1 MLGVPDWQNP
11 LLLTPHFCY
20 TEYISFYMVKK
31 AHSLLQKWHIIGIA
45 VLLIVTASFI
55 VSRIPKK
62 PELGFS
68 RQLFNPGEFRSTIP
82 NVLDATISRSEKQ
95 VEVVVKRENVSLSFQ
110 LPIGDTKIKESE
122 NLLAF
127 SSPNGEITTEYSM
140 RRDGL
145 KENIILNKIPKENI
159 FPSTLKTE
167 GLITKISAEGIPVF
181 FDKNNK
187 YQFHFE
193 RPYVK
198 DATGAVSYAVNYRVV
213 GQEEENTNKTQEQ
226 FTSELLSHLKTIEQ
240 SGQSYV
246 LQVVVD
252 PTWLHDPKRVLPI
265 TIDPTVVHN
274 TSSTFATG
282 TLDNTYD
289 SGSGSSP
296 ILASGYQELA
306 ADSNTIGLWH
316 MNEASGNV
324 LDSSGNGNTG
334 TPTNTSVV
342 AGVRGN
348 ARSFNG
354 TNSGIALASSANA
367 NISGD
372 ITIEAWINPTS
383 FATTSTLVH
392 KDLQYTIGIQA
403 TTGYFAWA
411 DSSNWSYANFV
422 YQNIG
427 LRTGVWQHIAVTKS
441 GGVVNVYLDGQLKIT
456 KNFGGSLTSTTNT
469 MNVGCYSGVSVC
481 GSAYFNGLI
490 DELRISNSARAPE
503 DIKAAASRR
512 PNATYTSP
520 VIDLGTKAT
529 AWSGISWIENG
540 VATGYGE
547 TPYSSTGLVAQW
559 NFNERGTAT
568 TANYAGT
575 CGAACDATLTG
586 FSNTNGPDLV
596 PGSGWTAQ
604 NQRWGAGAIMF
615 DGVDDSVEVADNNS
629 LDLTTQ
635 ITIEAWVN
643 QTSFAEHGWII
654 SKGAGLDGTGK
665 SYELYTSITTG
676 LPSFRLH
683 DGSTQ
688 TSIVSSKPITLGTWN
703 HLVGTFSGGTMNL
716 YLNGVLVAN
725 GAFSSTIRS
734 GTEPIIIGR
743 RKSDVSTYQ
752 VGTDFNGIIDAI
764 RLYSRALTSNEVISN
779 YNASNIEFQTR
790 VGDTTDPNDGTWED
804 WKPTTTETSVDS
816 LDSSP
821 LSNCVANG
829 GTTTDGGKTY
839 MFTTAD
845 RIVYLGTEVDQK
857 YTVPAGVTSVTVKM
871 WGGGGG
877 GGAAGGWTYGYAG
890 GGGGYTTGT
899 IAVTP
904 GQVLDVMVGAGGVP
918 GYLNYESTT
927 NSYGGGGKNCNSDCR
942 YSGQGGGRSAIRYGG
957 VDLLTAGGG
966 GGGGSTL
973 TTSSNA
979 AGGAGG
985 GTSGAAG
992 SAAASPLAAGG
1003 GGTQVAGGAGGNGNL
1018 TVGYPGTQYTGG
1030 NVLGGSYGGGGG
1042 GGWYGGGSGSYHNVT
1057 VSQMGGGGGGS
1068 GYIGGAGVSAA
1079 STTAGSGS
1087 TPANTAD
1094 VDFMGRGWGGAANS
1108 TVSGYAGAVI
1118 ITPNRSMTFTCPTS
1132 GEVDVLVVA
1141 GGGGGGANMG
1151 GGGGG
1156 GGVVYK
1162 EKYPVI
1168 ANTPISV
1175 SVGYGGAGAP
1185 AGIGVH
1191 PPGRGTNGGNS
1202 TFGTIT
1208 AIGGG
1213 WGGTSHNTLGLGI
1226 HYGNSGGSGGG
1237 SSGYNNDNVAAG
1249 TYGSGAGTLGQGYRG
1264 GLQGTQY
1271 YSGGGG
1277 GAGGP
1282 GADGNN
1288 RANGGPG
1295 IYNDILGIGYY
1306 WGGGGGGAGY
1316 TITGG
1321 NGGVGGGGGGGT
1333 GVTYGGSGINPGS
1346 GGSGGNT
1353 GSQTNM
1359 AGGNGGVNTGGGGGG
1374 SSHYNFSNPGG
1385 NGGSGIVVVRV
1396 SKNSTDTTTK
1406 MQGSASQKL
1415 TIGKTQ
1421 ADINTVGMWHLD
1433 ETGGTGA
1440 YLKNE
1445 SLHNTTVFS
1454 VTGAD
1459 QTYTV
1464 PAGVTSINVKMWGGG
1479 GGGGAPGGW
1488 TYGYAGGGGGY
1499 TSGTIAVTPGQV
1511 LTVMVGA
1518 GGVSG
1523 VLGNQSATESYGGG
1537 GRNCVTSDC
1546 RYAGQ
1551 GGGRSAIRYS
1561 GVDLLTAGGGGGGG
1575 ATSATSS
1582 DSSGGA
1588 GGGVYGQRGWAANNF
1603 LTSGGGGWQ
1612 GAGGVA
1618 GVGAAAGATAG
1629 TQYTGGHAATG
1640 SYGGG
1645 GGGGWYGGG
1654 GGAYDNVGVAQMG
1667 GGGGGSGYI
1676 SGVGVTDG
1684 YTLTGR
1690 DTRQAGSN
1698 DPANGGAGAGG
1709 AASTNGVGGKVV
1721 ITAVNGATNHGTPTG
1736 TSVVNGISGKARYFN
1751 GTSDYI
1757 TIPAGP
1763 TTSLDIDSGSV
1774 TIEAWIKLNAI
1785 TANNQR
1791 IASRGNTGTQGY
1803 SIYVNASGYA
1813 HLGGVGGSNFSGTTY
1828 LTPGQWHHIVGVT
1841 DNANSALYV
1850 DGKLDATGNVWVVA
1864 SNLDFF
1870 IGGILNGAAMEQ
1882 FFGGSIDEVSVTST
1896 AKTAQEV
1903 AEIYRAGRNTYSNTS
1918 ISIAD
1923 FSTKTTLPFFV
1934 AADKP
1939 GTYLTVSMGE
1949 SPYVN
1954 YQSDANT
1961 SGFWHLDEVMQS
1973 TTAIYDFD
1981 SFEGGP
1987 GSTDDW
1993 LTRNSVDPDITST
2006 TSYTGKYSLHMPS
2019 GWGQN
2024 FENGA
2029 GEPATVP
2036 YNTNTYPYL
2045 CMAYNI
2051 PSTTINN
2058 MLFYD
2063 GASWRSITMTQ
2074 GESPTS
2080 YPKAATWNPLIT
2092 DRGWHQKC
2100 INFDAQLDASLG
2112 TGTHNIY
2119 AIIWHDGG
2127 GQAAITGEFWI
2138 DDFVISSQPY
2148 YSEPGLIKDSAG
2160 KSNGTPIGTVTA
2172 PGKIDNARSFN
2183 GSTDFILIP
2192 ATPALDLQ
2200 TFNISAWVY
2209 SDNFTHN
2216 GFVFEK
2222 TTNGLVNTQYSCFFA
2237 ASGNLIFRTYNTTPT
2252 GDDLTLPISTN
2263 FTNSNWHHLVC
2274 SYDGTSKKIYVNGK
2288 LAATKAYAQTLNT
2301 NPAGTAI
2308 IGAYGSGTSY
2318 FFNGRIDEVRVDSVA
2333 RTADEIRQAYEV
2345 GLRSH
2350 SITIDFGAK
2359 LDAGN
2364 LIANS
2369 GDLSFTVD
2377 ATTYGLNQKGSNIYP
2392 EDKIIVRENYDGT
2405 EYTAQGTV
2413 TSVNPST
2420 GALTVLSWDAGG
2432 TFPAGGFTANAD
2444 VFKWQKEYW
2453 NITASQ
2459 SIHRNAVDLLTLRF
2473 TDGNEARTVWID
2485 DLKSNGNYLTN
2496 SAGSSIAS
2504 SLGERYFQYR
2514 TIFHS
2519 SDESV
2524 SANLTSVTLNYN
2536 ANIAPAL
2543 PTLDSPVNN
2552 ATAVSRT
2559 PTLQTTT
2566 TDINIDYLRYKIE
2579 FCTDLAMTT
2588 GCQTFDQTS
2597 SQTGWSGQNTET
2609 NTAYVSG
2616 MQASYTIST
2625 PLNYNSTYYWRSYA
2639 VDPNGTN
2646 VWTSTQTV
2654 PFSFTT
2660 LAVEAASSCK
2670 MTRTNDTTNT
2680 IEWVDVSANEAGYRI
2695 QRNVNNAGW
2704 VDLNPSLNPNTV
2716 SYVDNTVQL
2725 NNSYQYRIASFI
2737 AGPQYSTWCTTQTQ
2751 SINTGILQF
2760 GGGFSFSGITIQ

>member
-1 MLGVPDWQNP
+1 
-11 LLLTPHFCY
+11 
-20 TEYISFYMVKK
+20 MVKK
-31 AHSLLQKWHIIGIA
+31 THSLLQKWYIAGIA
-45 VLLIVTASFI
+45 VLLVVTAFFI

-68 RQLFNPGEFRSTIP
+68 RQLFNPGEFHGTIP
-82 NVLDATISRSEKQ
+82 NVLDTTISRSEQQ

-110 LPIGDTKIKESE
+110 LPIEGTKIKESE

-145 KENIILNKIPKENI
+145 KENIILNKVPKENI

-181 FDKNNK
+181 FDKNNT

-198 DATGAVSYAVNYRVV
+198 DAAGAVSYAVSYRVV
-213 GQEEENTNKTQEQ
+213 GQEEENVKKTQEQ
-226 FTSELLSHLKTIEQ
+226 FATELLSRLKTIKQ
-240 SGQSYV
+240 IGQSYV

-282 TLDNTYD
+282 TLDNSYD
-289 SGSGSSP
+289 SGSGASP
-296 ILASGYQELA
+296 ILGSGYQELA
-306 ADSNTIGLWH
+306 ADANTVGLWH

-324 LDSSGNGNTG
+324 LDSSGNGITG
-334 TPTNTSVV
+334 TPTGTTVV
-342 AGVRGN
+342 AGKMGN
-348 ARSFNG
+348 GRSFNG
-354 TNSGIALASSANA
+354 TTNYIEFGDVTILDQALQGTISVWIKPNSLPTASDYNSIIAKADFAAAGNAFFIRLGGAEGIRFAVRDAASNQI
-367 NISGD
+367 NCD
-372 ITIEAWINPTS
+372 TITFPPVGEWTLVTGVFTNNQCHVYFNDDLKVSSSVTS
-383 FATTSTLVH
+383 FT
-392 KDLQYTIGIQA
+392 GIQN
-403 TTGYFAWA
+403 TTTTLRIG
-411 DSSNWSYANFV
+411 SSNYASELFF
-422 YQNIG
+422 
-427 LRTGVWQHIAVTKS
+427 
-441 GGVVNVYLDGQLKIT
+441 D
-456 KNFGGSLTSTTNT
+456 
-469 MNVGCYSGVSVC
+469 
-481 GSAYFNGLI
+481 GLI
-490 DELRISNSARAPE
+490 DEVRISNIARSLE
-503 DIKAAASRR
+503 DIKASASRR

-529 AWSGISWIENG
+529 AWSGLSWVETG
-540 VATGYGE
+540 VATGFGE
-547 TPYSSTGLVAQW
+547 TPYSSTGLIAQW
-559 NFNERGTAT
+559 NLNERGTAIA
-568 TANYAGT
+568 ANYAGT
-575 CGAACDATLTG
+575 CGTSCNATLTG

-596 PGSGWTAQ
+596 LGSGWTAQ

-615 DGVDDSVEVADNNS
+615 NGTSDYLSVPNHSSLNVTGGPFTIESWVKPRNLTARYTVFSTRTTNAAGGWQLEVGTGNGGTGRVSVTGLNTWIFDSVDKV
-629 LDLTTQ
+629 
-635 ITIEAWVN
+635 IEAEQWSHIVYTRASN
-643 QTSFAEHGWII
+643 S
-654 SKGAGLDGTGK
+654 DTGK
-665 SYELYTSITTG
+665 VYVNGKEVRSITTAAYTIANNTDVKLIG
-676 LPSFRLH
+676 AGTLITSFFPGVI
-683 DGSTQ
+683 DSTRFY
-688 TSIVSSKPITLGTWN
+688 GR
-703 HLVGTFSGGTMNL
+703 
-716 YLNGVLVAN
+716 VLDAN
-725 GAFSSTIRS
+725 EI
-734 GTEPIIIGR
+734 
-743 RKSDVSTYQ
+743 
-752 VGTDFNGIIDAI
+752 
-764 RLYSRALTSNEVISN
+764 LSN
-779 YNASNIEFQTR
+779 YNATNVEFQTR
-790 VGDTTDPNDGTWED
+790 VGNTADPTDGTWEA
-804 WKPTTTETSVDS
+804 WKPITNEATVDS
-816 LDSSP
+816 FDSSP
-821 LSNCVANG
+821 LPSCTANG
-829 GTTTDGGKTY
+829 GVTTDGGKTY
-839 MFTTAD
+839 MFTTGD
-845 RIVYLGTEVDQK
+845 RAVYLGTEVDQK
-857 YTVPAGVTSVTVKM
+857 YTVPEGVTSVTVKM

-877 GGAAGGWTYGYAG
+877 GGAVGGWTYGYAG

-904 GQVLDVMVGAGGVP
+904 GQVLDVMVGAGGAP
-918 GYLNYESTT
+918 GYLNYESST
-927 NSYGGGGKNCNSDCR
+927 NSYGGGGRNCNSDCR

-973 TTSSNA
+973 TTSSSS

-992 SAAASPLAAGG
+992 SAAASPAAAGG

-1057 VSQMGGGGGGS
+1057 ISQMGGGGGGS

-1079 STTAGSGS
+1079 STTAGSGA
-1087 TPANTAD
+1087 TPGNSGD
-1094 VDFMGRGWGGAANS
+1094 VDFMGRGWGGTANS

-1118 ITPNRSMTFTCPTS
+1118 ITPNRSMTFTCTTS
-1132 GEVDVLVVA
+1132 GNIDVLVVA

-1162 EKYPVI
+1162 EKYPVV

-1208 AIGGG
+1208 AVGGG
-1213 WGGTSHNTLGLGI
+1213 WGGTSHNTQGLGI
-1226 HYGNSGGSGGG
+1226 HFGNSGGSGGG
-1237 SSGYNNDNVAAG
+1237 SSGYNNDAVAAG
-1249 TYGSGAGTLGQGYRG
+1249 TYGSGAGTVGQGYRG
-1264 GLQGTQY
+1264 GLQGGQY

-1288 RANGGPG
+1288 QANGGPG
-1295 IYNDILGIGYY
+1295 LYNDILGVGYY

-1316 TITGG
+1316 SVTGG

-1333 GVTYGGSGINPGS
+1333 GVTNGGSGLNPGS
-1346 GGSGGNT
+1346 GGSGGVVAT
-1353 GSQTNM
+1353 QTNM
-1359 AGGNGGVNTGGGGGG
+1359 AGGNGGANTGGGGGG

-1385 NGGSGIVVVRV
+1385 NGGSGIVIVRV
-1396 SKNSTDTTTK
+1396 SKNTSDTTTK
-1406 MQGSASQKL
+1406 IEGSASQKL
-1415 TIGKTQ
+1415 TTGKAPT
-1421 ADINTVGMWHLD
+1421 DTNTVGIWHLD

-1440 YLKNE
+1440 YIKNDAPY
-1445 SLHNTTVFS
+1445 NIATYNP
-1454 VTGAD
+1454 TGAD

-1464 PAGVTSINVKMWGGG
+1464 PAGVTSVNVKMWGGG

-1523 VLGNQSATESYGGG
+1523 VLGNESATESYGGG

-1551 GGGRSAIRYS
+1551 GGGRSAIRYG

-1612 GAGGVA
+1612 GGGGIA

-1676 SGVGVTDG
+1676 SGDGVTNG

-1709 AASTNGVGGKVV
+1709 VASTNGVGGRVV
-1721 ITAVNGATNHGTPTG
+1721 ITAVNGSTDHGTPTG
-1736 TSVVNGISGKARYFN
+1736 TTVVKGISGKARSFN
-1751 GTSDYI
+1751 GSSDKI
-1757 TIPAGP
+1757 VIPNNSTFDFRTGNFTIQLWVKP
-1763 TTSLDIDSGSV
+1763 TTIAGNYEGLLSTYNGSVGFWLATSYGTNGHIAWWNPTNGWIDSGVSLDTNV
-1774 TIEAWIKLNAI
+1774 WQHLAVSRLNGTVNI
-1785 TANNQR
+1785 YKNGKVISSTAGWTGD
-1791 IASRGNTGTQGY
+1791 ISSTASLTVGLGY
-1803 SIYVNASGYA
+1803 TGYA
-1813 HLGGVGGSNFSGTTY
+1813 YYGG
-1828 LTPGQWHHIVGVT
+1828 
-1841 DNANSALYV
+1841 A
-1850 DGKLDATGNVWVVA
+1850 
-1864 SNLDFF
+1864 
-1870 IGGILNGAAMEQ
+1870 
-1882 FFGGSIDEVSVTST
+1882 IDEIRIQ
-1896 AKTAQEV
+1896 KTARTSEEI
-1903 AEIYRAGRNTYSNTS
+1903 AEDYRAGRDTYSEIA
-1918 ISIAD
+1918 ISLAD
-1923 FSTKTTLPFFV
+1923 LSNKTILPFYV
-1934 AADKP
+1934 AADRP
-1939 GTYLTVSMGE
+1939 GTYLSVAMGE
-1949 SPYVN
+1949 SSFVN
-1954 YQSDANT
+1954 NQADINT
-1961 SGFWHLDEVMQS
+1961 LAFWHLDEQ
-1973 TTAIYDFD
+1973 A
-1981 SFEGGP
+1981 
-1987 GSTDDW
+1987 GSGAYVKDGA
-1993 LTRNSVDPDITST
+1993 DIHHGTPVGT
-2006 TSYTGKYSLHMPS
+2006 TSVLGKVGS
-2019 GWGQN
+2019 
-2024 FENGA
+2024 
-2029 GEPATVP
+2029 
-2036 YNTNTYPYL
+2036 
-2045 CMAYNI
+2045 
-2051 PSTTINN
+2051 
-2058 MLFYD
+2058 
-2063 GASWRSITMTQ
+2063 
-2074 GESPTS
+2074 
-2080 YPKAATWNPLIT
+2080 
-2092 DRGWHQKC
+2092 
-2100 INFDAQLDASLG
+2100 
-2112 TGTHNIY
+2112 
-2119 AIIWHDGG
+2119 
-2127 GQAAITGEFWI
+2127 
-2138 DDFVISSQPY
+2138 
-2148 YSEPGLIKDSAG
+2148 
-2160 KSNGTPIGTVTA
+2160 
-2172 PGKIDNARSFN
+2172 ARSFT
-2183 GSTDFILIP
+2183 GTD
-2192 ATPALDLQ
+2192 
-2200 TFNISAWVY
+2200 NISLGNQSIVDNLANVTVDAWVY
-2209 SDNFTHN
+2209 PTVETAATHFRLFSENAVLYVGHYGGNVSFYMGN
-2216 GFVFEK
+2216 GAAW
-2222 TTNGLVNTQYSCFFA
+2222 VNSTV
-2237 ASGNLIFRTYNTTPT
+2237 SGPL
-2252 GDDLTLPISTN
+2252 LPLN
-2263 FTNSNWHHLVC
+2263 QW
-2274 SYDGTSKKIYVNGK
+2274 SYVSWVKSGTDAYIYVNGQQV
-2288 LAATKAYAQTLNT
+2288 LSMAAPATL
-2301 NPAGTAI
+2301 
-2308 IGAYGSGTSY
+2308 GTSSVGNY
-2318 FFNGRIDEVRVDSVA
+2318 LSTSDGTTQPWTGSMDEVRISNVA

-2377 ATTYGLNQKGSNIYP
+2377 ATSYGLNQKGSNIYP

-2459 SIHRNAVDLLTLRF
+2459 SIHRNATDLLTLRF

-2496 SAGSSIAS
+2496 AAGSSIAS
-2504 SLGERYFQYR
+2504 SLGDRYFQYR

-2519 SDESV
+2519 SDEAV

-2536 ANIAPAL
+2536 ANVAPAL
-2543 PTLDSPVNN
+2543 PTLDSPVNA

-2579 FCTDLAMTT
+2579 LCTNLAMTT

-2639 VDPNGTN
+2639 IDPNGTN
-2646 VWTSTQTV
+2646 VWTSTQAA

-2660 LAVEAASSCK
+2660 LTVEAASSCK
-2670 MTRTNDTTNT
+2670 MTRTNNTTNT
-2680 IEWVDVSANEAGYRI
+2680 IEWVDVSANETGYRI
-2695 QRNVNNAGW
+2695 QRNLNNAGW
-2704 VDLNPSLNPNTV
+2704 VDLDASLNPNTV
-2716 SYVDNTVQL
+2716 SYIDNTVQL

-2751 SINTGILQF
+2751 SINEGLLQF